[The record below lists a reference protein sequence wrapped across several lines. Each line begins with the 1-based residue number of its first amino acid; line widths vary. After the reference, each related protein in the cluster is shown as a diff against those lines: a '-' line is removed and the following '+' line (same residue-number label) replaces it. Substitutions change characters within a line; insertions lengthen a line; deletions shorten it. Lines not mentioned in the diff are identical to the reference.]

1 MAKIPMGNF
10 GNAMPQVQRVQLPQ
24 DQSGQMIANSLQ
36 NAGQVAEQ
44 QHQRQVEK
52 DRLQGATVASNFSL
66 DIENLAGDYRQR
78 VAAGEDATLI
88 DREFSAE
95 FAKRLDDTIL
105 QIPETVRKDFAPK
118 FTNFG
123 NQQIGSFYEIGRR
136 TEVETAKTNAKVTLD
151 NLSKM
156 KNTELAD
163 QYAAEAIQSSKP
175 YLSPSEAL
183 LYAKDYKQ
191 NQSLNTIN
199 DEILTATQN
208 SDIDGLQSAYA
219 ELSKEDGKYN
229 SLDGQTI
236 NSLKSSISSRILSI
250 QNHQQ
255 QQANKRES
263 EAKSVLSDYVA
274 DLGTGLPLS
283 PERQKNV
290 LLATKGTPYEADAL
304 LYAQNEEL
312 FQKFRALDTNAM
324 QSEVL
329 ALQASMLKNKSDNPT
344 RDKKIYDVYY
354 GIYKEKLDSAKNDP
368 VGYAVSQNQDIKRI
382 TGIEVVSNPAQAVK
396 NILHNDT
403 VLQIMRKT
411 EPNITLD
418 PIGKDDLDGIKQ
430 ALERATIPQTLGFMS
445 QLVKQVPKNAY
456 GQNLTEKIFKQLGNG
471 SDSYLF
477 ASQALANNLNYKGTS
492 VASGILQGQRLIQQ
506 KNMIIPSA
514 VETDFRAAIGN
525 LAQKGDFKADLDA
538 LSSMYAF
545 YASKRGISH
554 AKKDDAIDEQTF
566 KDAFNAVT
574 GGVYT
579 QQKEGLLWGT
589 RNANFTLD
597 DNEVDSW
604 QVEMPYGMDE
614 SKFKPRLED
623 SYKRA
628 SELSGIPVSFLKSNY
643 RLQVRDNT
651 NLTDTTIYDLLNAN
665 GEKLTTKDKNGK
677 AVGYFL
683 RVYRNK

>member
-1 MAKIPMGNF
+1 MGNF
-10 GNAMPQVQRVQLPQ
+10 GNAMPQVQRIQMPQ
-24 DQSGQMIANSLQ
+24 DQSGQMIANTLQ
-36 NAGQVAEQ
+36 NIGQLAEHKNQ
-44 QHQRQVEK
+44 QQNEK
-52 DRLQGATVASNFSL
+52 DRLQGATIASNFSL

-78 VAAGEDATLI
+78 VASGEDSTLI
-88 DREFSAE
+88 DREFSTE
-95 FAKRLDDTIL
+95 FAKRLDDTLL
-105 QIPETVRKDFAPK
+105 QIPETVRSDFKPK

-123 NQQIGSFYEIGRR
+123 NQQISSFYDIGRK
-136 TEVETAKTNAKVTLD
+136 TEANTARTNAKLTLD

-156 KNTELAD
+156 KNTSMAD
-163 QYAAEAIQSSKP
+163 QYAAETIQSSKQ

-199 DEILTATQN
+199 DEILTATQK
-208 SDIDGLQSAYA
+208 SDIDGLQGVYT
-219 ELSKEDGKYN
+219 ELSKEDSKYN

-290 LLATKGTPYEADAL
+290 LVATKGTPYEEDAL
-304 LYAQNEEL
+304 LYAENEGN
-312 FQKFRALDTNAM
+312 FHKFGALDTNTM
-324 QSEVL
+324 HSEL
-329 ALQASMLKNKSDNPT
+329 SALRSSMLKNPSDNPS
-344 RDKKIYDVYY
+344 RDKKIYDIYY
-354 GIYKEKLDSAKNDP
+354 SKYKEKLDSAKNDP
-368 VGYAVSQNQDIKRI
+368 VGYAVSQNQDIRRI
-382 TGIEVVSNPAQAVK
+382 TGLEVVSNPAQAVK

-403 VLQIMRKT
+403 VLQVMRRT
-411 EPNITLD
+411 EPNLNLD
-418 PIGKDDLDGIKQ
+418 PIGKDDLDSINQ
-430 ALERATIPQTLGFMS
+430 SLERASIPQTLGFIS
-445 QLVKQVPKNAY
+445 QLIKQAPKNAY
-456 GQNLTEKIFKQLGNG
+456 GQNLTEKIFKQIGGGN
-471 SDSYLF
+471 DSYLF
-477 ASQALANNLNYKGTS
+477 ASQALANNLNYKGVS
-492 VASGILQGQRLIQQ
+492 LASGILQGQRLIQQ
-506 KNMIIPSA
+506 KNAIIPQA

-525 LAQKGDFKADLDA
+525 LAQKGDFKADFDA

-545 YASKRGISH
+545 YANKRGISH

-566 KDAFNAVT
+566 KDALNAIT
-574 GGVYT
+574 GGIYT
-579 QQKEGLLWGT
+579 QQKQGMLWGVK
-589 RNANFTLD
+589 NANFTLD
-597 DNEVDSW
+597 GNNVDSW

-614 SKFKPRLED
+614 DKFKPRLED

-628 SELSGIPVSFLKSNY
+628 SELSGIPVDFLKSNY
-643 RLQVRDNT
+643 RLQVRGNT

-677 AVGYFL
+677 TVGYFL
-683 RVYRNK
+683 RVYRK

>member
-10 GNAMPQVQRVQLPQ
+10 GNAMPQVQRIQMPQ
-24 DQSGQMIANSLQ
+24 DQSGQMIANTLQ
-36 NAGQVAEQ
+36 NVGQVAEQ

-88 DREFSAE
+88 DREFSTE
-95 FAKRLDDTIL
+95 FAKRLDDTLL

-208 SDIDGLQSAYA
+208 SDIDGLQRVYT

-263 EAKSVLSDYVA
+263 EAKSVLSDYVT

-290 LLATKGTPYEADAL
+290 LLATKGTPFEEDAL
-304 LYAQNEEL
+304 LYAKHEPQ
-312 FQKFRALDTNAM
+312 FQEFRVLDTNSMKAKM
-324 QSEVL
+324 D
-329 ALQASMLKNKSDNPT
+329 ALQASMLKNQSNNAS
-344 RDKKIYDVYY
+344 RDKKIYDVYNN
-354 GIYKEKLDSAKNDP
+354 IYKDKLDSAKNDP
-368 VGYAVSQNQDIKRI
+368 VAYAVSQNQDIKRI
-382 TGIEVVSNPAQAVK
+382 TGIDVISNPAQAVK

-403 VLQIMRKT
+403 VLQTLRKT
-411 EPNITLD
+411 EPNLNLD
-418 PIGKDDLDGIKQ
+418 PIGKDDLDSIKQ
-430 ALERATIPQTLGFMS
+430 SLERANISQTLGFMS
-445 QLVKQVPKNAY
+445 QLIKQVPKNAY
-456 GQNLTEKIFKQLGNG
+456 GQNLIEKIFKQIGDGN
-471 SDSYLF
+471 DSYLF
-477 ASQALANNLNYKGTS
+477 ASQALANNLNYKGAS

-506 KNMIIPSA
+506 KNSIIPQA
-514 VETDFRAAIGN
+514 VEADFRTAIGN

-566 KDAFNAVT
+566 KDALNAVT
-574 GGVYT
+574 GGIYT
-579 QQKEGLLWGT
+579 QQKQGMLWGT
-589 RNANFTLD
+589 RNAGFTLD
-597 DNEVDSW
+597 GNDVDSW
-604 QVEMPYGMDE
+604 KVEMPYGMDE
-614 SKFKPRLED
+614 AKFKTRLDD

-628 SELSGIPVSFLKSNY
+628 SEISGISVDFLKSNY

-651 NLTDTTIYDLLNAN
+651 NLTDTTIYDLLDAN
-665 GEKLTTKDKNGK
+665 NQKLTTKGKDGK
-677 AVGYFL
+677 AVGYSL
-683 RVYRNK
+683 RVYRK